1 MFQFISKKAHKKKK
15 KNKQNDEKTEAQ
27 TDGERE
33 RKGDESSPSKK
44 KKKKKKKNKNNE
56 NGPESGK
63 KNDLN
68 STNSSGKSQETE
80 NGDKKKKKKNKKN
93 NDEKAQE
100 SGKKNDLDSTKTK
113 KAPNFDIEKLKAALG
128 KAEESSGGG
137 FSHEKTLK
145 HDEAKNRLKSS
156 QFRFLNE
163 KLYSQ
168 NGVQSLKMFNTD
180 KVS

>member
-15 KNKQNDEKTEAQ
+15 NKQTDEKTEAQ
-27 TDGERE
+27 TDGARE
-33 RKGDESSPSKK
+33 RKGDESSPLTK

-56 NGPESGK
+56 NGQESAK
-63 KNDLN
+63 KSDLN

-80 NGDKKKKKKNKKN
+80 NGDKKRKKKKKN
-93 NDEKAQE
+93 DEKGQE

-128 KAEESSGGG
+128 KAEQSSGGG

>member
-15 KNKQNDEKTEAQ
+15 NKQTDEKTEAQ
-27 TDGERE
+27 TDGARG

-44 KKKKKKKNKNNE
+44 KKKKKKKNK
-56 NGPESGK
+56 S
-63 KNDLN
+63 
-68 STNSSGKSQETE
+68 
-80 NGDKKKKKKNKKN
+80 
-93 NDEKAQE
+93 NDEKGQE

-128 KAEESSGGG
+128 KEGLESGKKNDLGGG